1 MTDDPVEKMRLIHAF
16 LDEDG
21 GDPLAQLHDEL
32 DQAERT
38 VRAAKQRKVRD
49 AIKHADPSKAG
60 ARGPLSIFAAR
71 EKK

>member
-1 MTDDPVEKMRLIHAF
+1 MTDDPVEQMRLLHAF
-16 LDEDG
+16 LEEEGD
-21 GDPLAQLHDEL
+21 DPLAQLHDEL

-49 AIKHADPSKAG
+49 AIKRADPSKAG